1 MLSAHELFG
10 FMSPALAGD
19 IVAFTHE
26 TDKPMYRATLSAVA
40 EARKVRPIF
49 LERRPRTEQH
59 ATMLA
64 TLTRPSME
72 PAAASLVRAWLLKK
86 HKDMLTAFLDSLA
99 IPHKDGVVE
108 DLPKSMEDEKLRA
121 AVEKLLTAHPH
132 ESVAV
137 YLLAFNELNEANWPN
152 LKTMLETDPRLQ
164 LGAKG

>member
-10 FMSPALAGD
+10 FMSPGLAGD

-26 TDKPMYRATLSAVA
+26 TDKPMYRATLNAVA
-40 EARKVRPIF
+40 ETRKVRPIF

-59 ATMLA
+59 ATMLS

-72 PAAASLVRAWLLKK
+72 PAAASLVRTWLLKK
-86 HKDMLTAFLDSLA
+86 HNAMLTGFLDSLA

-121 AVEKLLTAHPH
+121 AVEKLLASYPH

-164 LGAKG
+164 LGAKA